1 MYLYNKYLKSFLTF
15 LTLFLSFSVFSQA
28 AIVKGTVVDETG
40 MPLLGATIVVEGT
53 TNGVTTDFDGNS
65 QCLVVES
72 LGDPAGLYNLTALDP
87 SGAANTVIEWTKG
100 SSWSGWERVHFQLN
114 APFDGTLDDVFSF
127 RVFSPVTTGI
137 RFKLADAT
145 EDWEQT
151 GNYET
156 GSESFPDPLIVVE
169 NQWQT
174 FYLNISELADGVNF
188 DHIFIFI
195 GRGDGEPG
203 VGSTF
208 YIDDL
213 MGPALQGSA
222 SLNDFESDEF
232 VLYPNPAKD
241 IIYVKNILGNTSIE
255 IYDINGRLIRE
266 TNTTSNSIS
275 ISDLSRGFYFVNV
288 NGQVKKFI
296 KN

>member
-1 MYLYNKYLKSFLTF
+1 M
-15 LTLFLSFSVFSQA
+15 
-28 AIVKGTVVDETG
+28 
-40 MPLLGATIVVEGT
+40 
-53 TNGVTTDFDGNS
+53 
-65 QCLVVES
+65 
-72 LGDPAGLYNLTALDP
+72 
-87 SGAANTVIEWTKG
+87 
-100 SSWSGWERVHFQLN
+100 N

>member
-1 MYLYNKYLKSFLTF
+1 
-15 LTLFLSFSVFSQA
+15 
-28 AIVKGTVVDETG
+28 
-40 MPLLGATIVVEGT
+40 MPNMEVYE
-53 TNGVTTDFDGNS
+53 DFDGNS

-72 LGDPAGLYNLTALDP
+72 LGDPAGLYNLSALDP
-87 SGAANTVIEWTKG
+87 TGAANTVIEWTKG
-100 SSWSGWERVHFQLN
+100 SSWSGWERVHFQLS

-145 EDWEQT
+145 DDWEQT

-156 GSESFPDPLIVVE
+156 GSDNFPDPLIVVE

-174 FYLNISELADGVNF
+174 FYLNISDLADGVNF

-213 MGPALQGSA
+213 MGPALQGTA
-222 SLNDFESDEF
+222 SINDFESDEL

-241 IIYVKNILGNTSIE
+241 IIYVKNISGNTLIE

-288 NGQVKKFI
+288 NGQVKKSLKTKI
-296 KN
+296 NYHKN